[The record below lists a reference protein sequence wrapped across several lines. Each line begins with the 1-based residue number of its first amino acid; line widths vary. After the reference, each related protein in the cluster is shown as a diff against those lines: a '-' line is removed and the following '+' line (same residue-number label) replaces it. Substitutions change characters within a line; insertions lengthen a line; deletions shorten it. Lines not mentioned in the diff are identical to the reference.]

1 MIYVL
6 IQIRAMVRVYACFYN
21 HAFAFLGTLLFLSR
35 KNVGGFSWDIGKFTS
50 ESVTSVNIIQ
60 LVYYDGKK
68 PKLNAAASTLKQS
81 VDLFN
86 RRQTHLTRLFRL
98 FLGEGCSP
106 DLPTSGHSLS

>member
-6 IQIRAMVRVYACFYN
+6 IQIRAMVRVYVCFYN

-35 KNVGGFSWDIGKFTS
+35 KNVGSFSWDIGNFTS

-68 PKLNAAASTLKQS
+68 SKLNAAASTLKQS

-86 RRQTHLTRLFRL
+86 RRQTTSNKTFRL
-98 FLGEGCSP
+98 FLGQGSSP
-106 DLPTSGHSLS
+106 DLPTSVHSLS